1 MDKDIIRI
9 STVAFNATWGD
20 KDTNLNRILGYMEVA
35 AAEGSHIVVL
45 PEMALTGYDDE
56 ETKPKAEKMQSLLAE
71 TVPGPSSEAVAA
83 KSRELGIYVAFG
95 LPERDAADPDIIY
108 NSACVCG
115 PDGLIGSYRKIH
127 LPSPEPHWATR
138 GEEPFM
144 FDTPWGPVGLA
155 ICYDTYCFP
164 ELMRYYAAKGCRLY
178 INCTALA
185 KCHGPAL
192 GSTTVEAGVITN
204 QIYIV
209 SSNLANLDLYNEFW
223 GGASIVGP
231 STKFWEPEYYAGHPF
246 TAPEAIENRMYSAVV
261 DLSLATREKFE
272 PNPLLDGATDFRP
285 SLYRKLYDRLLE
297 DPKFQEP
304 VLTSTEFNTAAE
316 ELVGQTTR

>member
-1 MDKDIIRI
+1 MTKDIIKI
-9 STVAFNATWGD
+9 STVAFNAKWGD
-20 KDTNLNRILGYMEVA
+20 KDANLNRMLGYIETA
-35 AAEGSHIVVL
+35 AAEGSQLVVF

-56 ETKPKAEKMQSLLAE
+56 AEKPKAEKMQSLLAE
-71 TVPGPSSEAVAA
+71 TVPGSSSLAIAA
-83 KSRELGIYVAFG
+83 KAQELGVYVAFG
-95 LPERDAADPDIIY
+95 LPERDGTDPATIY

-115 PDGLIGSYRKIH
+115 PDGIIGSYRKIH
-127 LPSPEPHWATR
+127 LPAPEPAWATR
-138 GEEPFM
+138 GEEPFI

-192 GSTTVEAGVITN
+192 GTTTVEAGVITN
-204 QIYIV
+204 QIYVV
-209 SSNLANLDLYNEFW
+209 SANLANTDLYNVFW
-223 GGASIVGP
+223 GGSSIIGP
-231 STKFWEPEYYAGHPF
+231 STRFWETEYYAGLPF
-246 TAPEAIENRMYSAVV
+246 TDPRAMENKMYSAVV

-272 PNPLLDGATDFRP
+272 PNPLIDGATDFRP
-285 SLYRKLYDRLLE
+285 ALYRKLYTDLLQ

-304 VLTSTEFNTAAE
+304 MLSMEELNTAAE
-316 ELVGQTTR
+316 ELVESAKK